1 MKRISSPGRCAGWA
15 GLAIGALLLAGCEP
29 EPPPALPLQILSTLE
44 QGQAALRLGDFENA
58 ARLCREASQMSNPSP
73 WAFACL
79 SDAERGLGR
88 KPEAEQALQ
97 GYVER
102 MPSDVVRR
110 HALARLYIDDGR
122 FPQAQIQLDRV
133 SQLGLATADTF
144 FLVAE
149 IFRLQG
155 NCQAA
160 LGNYRQS
167 LRIDPNYSPTH
178 DGLARARREICPL
191 QPVIRRPPPK
201 PPAVAPSAEPA
212 PAAAAPVAAPAAA
225 APVAAPKPA
234 SQ

>member
-1 MKRISSPGRCAGWA
+1 MKRICSPGRSGGWA
-15 GLAIGALLLAGCEP
+15 GLAVGAMLLAACEP
-29 EPPPALPLQILSTLE
+29 EPPPALPVQVLSTLE

-88 KPEAEQALQ
+88 KPEAERALE

-102 MPSDVVRR
+102 VPSDVVRR

-191 QPVIRRPPPK
+191 RPVVRRPPPK
-201 PPAVAPSAEPA
+201 PAEPP
-212 PAAAAPVAAPAAA
+212 PAAAPAPAAPAAA
-225 APVAAPKPA
+225 PAPVPPKPA
-234 SQ
+234 S